1 MDKLKELEKRMDRV
15 RVLMIAARMSI
26 EELLASA
33 AEKEVN
39 NCEKCPLK
47 KTCDNHDEDGCYIT
61 WLKFLEEGRIE

>member
-1 MDKLKELEKRMDRV
+1 MDKLEELNKRMDRV

-33 AEKEVN
+33 AEKEVHS
-39 NCEKCPLK
+39 CEKCPLLK
-47 KTCDNHDEDGCYIT
+47 ACDNHDEDGCYIT

>member
-1 MDKLKELEKRMDRV
+1 MDKLEELNKRMDRV

-39 NCEKCPLK
+39 CCENCPLL